1 MLHPFAAFLGILCA
15 ALAVLVMI
23 RAISLQTIAE
33 VARQGVKAII
43 AFFAL
48 GLFIQMLLPGFLTQG
63 FLGAVGSSLFLGV
76 GIVVLALALILI
88 SKFFSSAS
96 NRSGK

>member
-1 MLHPFAAFLGILCA
+1 MLNPFAAFLGLICAVVAILA
-15 ALAVLVMI
+15 MI
-23 RAISLQTIAE
+23 RALSLKSIAQ
-33 VARQGVKAII
+33 AAQQGVKAII

-48 GLFIQMLLPGFLTQG
+48 GLFIRMLLPEIFTQG

-88 SKFFSSAS
+88 SKLFSSTG
-96 NRSGK
+96 NRGGK